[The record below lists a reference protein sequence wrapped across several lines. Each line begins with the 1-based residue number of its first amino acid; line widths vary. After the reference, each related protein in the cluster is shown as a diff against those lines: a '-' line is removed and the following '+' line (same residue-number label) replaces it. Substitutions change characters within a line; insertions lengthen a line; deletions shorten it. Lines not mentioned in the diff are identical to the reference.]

1 MNFSDLSEKIK
12 NNIANREQKLVEP
25 FKIAVEE
32 EVLQDLKA
40 RLRQTRFAPDFGNAD
55 WAYGSNGDYLR
66 ELIRYWAEDYDW
78 RKHER
83 EMNGFAHFRTA
94 IDQVPVHFIHER
106 GRGPKPVPLIMTHG
120 WPWTFWDL
128 QKVIRPLTDPAAYG
142 ADPADA
148 FDVIVPS
155 LPGFGFSTP
164 LSTGVNFVRTAD
176 LWMKLMQQELGY
188 DKFFAQGGD
197 FGAFVTAQLGH
208 KYSDSVL
215 GVHIHLAG
223 PLGMITGGMP
233 DESMFGPDEAH
244 WPAANALFFDQESAY
259 SRLQSTK
266 PQTLAYGMNDSPA
279 GLAAWLL
286 EKRRRWSDCGGDV
299 ERRFSKDDLLT
310 SMTLYW
316 ATQSFGTA
324 ARFYAEARRKPWTAS
339 HDRKP
344 VVQSPTAVLLF
355 EKDIVKLPRRWA
367 EGYYNLKRWNVAPVG
382 GHFVPMEEPDILVND
397 LREFYRGLR

>member
-1 MNFSDLSEKIK
+1 MI
-12 NNIANREQKLVEP
+12 EP
-25 FKIAVEE
+25 FEIAVED
-32 EVLQDLKA
+32 EVLQDLKT

-55 WAYGSNGDYLR
+55 WGYGTNGDDLR
-66 ELIRYWAEDYDW
+66 ELIGYWAEGYDW
-78 RKHER
+78 RKHES
-83 EMNGFAHFRTA
+83 EMNGFAHFRTV
-94 IDQVPVHFIHER
+94 IDEVPVHFIHER
-106 GRGPKPVPLIMTHG
+106 GRGPKPMPLIMTHG

-128 QKVIRPLTDPAAYG
+128 QKVIRPLTDPAAFG
-142 ADPADA
+142 GDPSDA

-164 LSTGVNFVRTAD
+164 LTATGVNFVRTAD
-176 LWMKLMQQELGY
+176 IWMKLMQQELGY

-208 KYSDSVL
+208 KYADSVP
-215 GVHIHLAG
+215 GIHIHLAG

-233 DESMFGPDEAH
+233 DDSMFSPDEAH

-266 PQTLAYGMNDSPA
+266 PQSLAYGMNDSPA

-299 ERRFSKDDLLT
+299 ARRFSKDDLLT

-316 ATQSFGTA
+316 VTQSFGTA
-324 ARFYAEARRKPWTAS
+324 ARFYAEARRNPWTAS

-382 GHFVPMEEPDILVND
+382 GHFVPMEEPEILVND
-397 LREFYRGLR
+397 LRAFFRERR